1 VDVTLIKRA
10 AIVPEDCNDQV
21 LDYTNDEA
29 IKRFETG
36 EMKTRRT
43 AWFQEDNVTV
53 FKLGEAFFKG
63 TQA

>member
-1 VDVTLIKRA
+1 M
-10 AIVPEDCNDQV
+10 PEDCNDQV